1 MVYFLKQR
9 KTEPERKI
17 KNKRKIN
24 FLGKERGTPPSP
36 KKDPSPVREGMGL
49 LSFSRGQIFVKLFI
63 KREIERGGLK
73 NKLKYQEKSSS
84 RHET

>member
-1 MVYFLKQR
+1 VYFLKQR

-36 KKDPSPVREGMGL
+36 KKDPPPVREGMGL
-49 LSFSRGQIFVKLFI
+49 LSFSRRQIFLYNY
-63 KREIERGGLK
+63 LS
-73 NKLKYQEKSSS
+73 NEK
-84 RHET
+84 

>member
-1 MVYFLKQR
+1 LNAAKCDKRLSIKPNYSFESKLWFKTLNNMVYFLKQR

-36 KKDPSPVREGMGL
+36 KKDLPPVR
-49 LSFSRGQIFVKLFI
+49 
-63 KREIERGGLK
+63 GG
-73 NKLKYQEKSSS
+73 
-84 RHET
+84 

>member
-36 KKDPSPVREGMGL
+36 EKDLPPVREGMV
-49 LSFSRGQIFVKLFI
+49 SFPFHEDKYFV
-63 KREIERGGLK
+63 
-73 NKLKYQEKSSS
+73 
-84 RHET
+84 